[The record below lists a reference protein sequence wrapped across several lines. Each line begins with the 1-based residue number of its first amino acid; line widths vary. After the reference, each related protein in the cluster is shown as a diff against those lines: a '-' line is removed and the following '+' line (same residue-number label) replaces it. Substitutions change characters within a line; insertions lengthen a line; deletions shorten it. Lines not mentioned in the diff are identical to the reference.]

1 MKTAVTY
8 RLCPRCFR
16 AVPEASEELYCPNDG
31 VKLLTTCPACSAPI
45 TSPYSRF
52 CVRCGCDF
60 ASSAPKGGEDDQ
72 N

>member
-16 AVPEASEELYCPNDG
+16 AVPEASAEVYCPNDG
-31 VKLLTTCPACSAPI
+31 VKLLTTCPACAAPI

-60 ASSAPKGGEDDQ
+60 ASSAPKGGEGDQ